1 MSQIFSPPGK
11 RGDDDEENVGGSE
24 QLEVQSIDDLLDE
37 VEGILSTDS
46 ETFVN
51 SFVQKGGQ

>member
-1 MSQIFSPPGK
+1 MSQIFAPPGNNNN
-11 RGDDDEENVGGSE
+11 DDEDAAGGS
-24 QLEVQSIDDLLDE
+24 QQIEVQSIDDLLDE
-37 VEGILSTDS
+37 VDGMLSTDA